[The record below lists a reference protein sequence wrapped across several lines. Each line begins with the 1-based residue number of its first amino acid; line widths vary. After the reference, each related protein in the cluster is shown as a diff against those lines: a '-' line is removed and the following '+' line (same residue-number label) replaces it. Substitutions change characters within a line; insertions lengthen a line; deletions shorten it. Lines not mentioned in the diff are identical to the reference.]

1 MENPIKQIVKF
12 NQEAGFINGTINPWL
27 EATYLIEEAI
37 EGYDLEEME
46 ARLFRTGSTSPS
58 TAKDIAR
65 RILGEAN
72 KQVDLAPVDILDKAL
87 DAAIFAIG
95 SMAKLGLNA
104 NEITLAFNIVMR
116 HNFAKLNNRVV
127 DAEGKLSKPANFEGP
142 EKDLQALLDGIK
154 ASPKR

>member
-27 EATYLIEEAI
+27 EATYLIEEAV
-37 EGYDLEEME
+37 EGYDLEEIE

-58 TAKDIAR
+58 TVKDIAR

-72 KQVDLAPVDILDKAL
+72 KKVDLAPVDILDKAL

-95 SMAKLGLNA
+95 SIAKLGLNA
-104 NEITLAFNIVMR
+104 NEITQAFNIVMR

-142 EKDLQALLDGIK
+142 EKDLQALLDNIK
-154 ASPKR
+154 VSHKR